1 MKNYK
6 TTTELLNT
14 ISNEIFGKN
23 YRDIMDLGRIINGIQ
38 GYKPSV
44 KSEIVFKEYLKKYT
58 SKPSV

>member
-14 ISNEIFGKN
+14 ISNEMFGKN
-23 YRDIMDLGRIINGIQ
+23 YRDIMDLGRITNGIQ

-44 KSEIVFKEYLKKYT
+44 KSEIVFKEYLKKHT